1 MKYRVGNAI
10 MFYFAYDGSINGDW
24 VSHYAAQ
31 LAAAHPQRT
40 LNLVHV
46 RDGQTSVPQLDEK
59 LRRIQAECARLDVE
73 LVPHVL
79 ASAGTILKTILAAV
93 PEGAASYL
101 MCGTRVRARQRGL
114 LSGTISEKLL
124 RSGHCNVLAV
134 RVVQPGLLGL
144 PHRLL
149 LPVAGHPR
157 GFRSGLPFLRLF
169 GPQVSHLHILF
180 VARVGRWRFRWL
192 SHEATEHRRLPG
204 QSYCER
210 VEQEISEQLGLGS
223 KVVDAHVVVSDD
235 VPKEIVIAA
244 NKTKSRLIYL
254 GASERNLTERF
265 FHGNPIE
272 QVLRNATCDVAI
284 YRGVE

>member
-1 MKYRVGNAI
+1 ML
-10 MFYFAYDGSINGDW
+10 YFTYDGSINGDW
-24 VSHYAAQ
+24 ISHYAAQ
-31 LAAAHPQRT
+31 LAAAHPRRK

-46 RDGQTSVPQLDEK
+46 RDGQTSEPRLEEK
-59 LRRIQAECARLDVE
+59 LQRMQAECHRLGVE
-73 LVPHVL
+73 LLPHLL
-79 ASAGTILKTILAAV
+79 APSDTRLKTILAAV
-93 PEGAASYL
+93 PAGAESYVV
-101 MCGTRVRARQRGL
+101 CGTRVRARQRGL
-114 LSGTISEKLL
+114 LSGTISEQLL

-144 PHRLL
+144 PRRLL

-169 GPQVSHLHILF
+169 GPRVTHLQILF
-180 VARVGRWRFRWL
+180 VARVSRWRFRRL
-192 SHEATEHRRLPG
+192 SHQATEQRRLPG
-204 QSYCER
+204 QAFCER
-210 VEQEISEQLGLGS
+210 VEQEISERLGLGA
-223 KVVDAHVVVSDD
+223 KVVDAQVVVSDD

-254 GASERNLTERF
+254 GASERNLSERF
-265 FHGNPIE
+265 FHGNAIE